1 MTPQIMGQDAA
12 AAAADS
18 VATEA
23 DGADAT
29 AVNSLL

>member
-1 MTPQIMGQDAA
+1 MTPQIMGQD